1 MANTLSVFFTFTTA
15 TCKEDKNISPDVIL
29 NITLPGNSVFIA
41 IYTKVILNL
50 FVKSDEISIHCRKST
65 PDLFISTGTVSLQ
78 KLSATNQVGM
88 HRNFIFFFLVLGRNG
103 FGGPKSMTETDV

>member
-41 IYTKVILNL
+41 IYTKVLLNL
-50 FVKSDEISIHCRKST
+50 FVKSADISIHCRKST
-65 PDLFISTGTVSLQ
+65 ADLFIYTGTVSLQ
-78 KLSATNQVGM
+78 KLNATNQVGM
-88 HRNFIFFFLVLGRNG
+88 HQNFVFFQMVLKG
-103 FGGPKSMTETDV
+103 